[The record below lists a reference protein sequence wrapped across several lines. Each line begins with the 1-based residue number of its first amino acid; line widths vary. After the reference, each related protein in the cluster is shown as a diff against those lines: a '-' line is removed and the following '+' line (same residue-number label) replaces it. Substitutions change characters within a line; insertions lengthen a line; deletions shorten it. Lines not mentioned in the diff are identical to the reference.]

1 MTTVQLDQIERP
13 AMLFAHAR
21 LNAELTSRGSRSLDT
36 ALVGVWEDLRTRN
49 AAPCLVC
56 GGTMAGNQAEGG
68 ACADCGATLS

>member
-1 MTTVQLDQIERP
+1 MTTLHFDTIERP
-13 AMLFAHAR
+13 AILFANAR
-21 LNAELTSRGSRSLDT
+21 LNSELTTRGSRSLDT

-56 GGTMAGNQAEGG
+56 GGTMVGTQADGG

>member
-13 AMLFAHAR
+13 AILFASAR
-21 LNAELTSRGSRSLDT
+21 HNLELTARGPRSLD
-36 ALVGVWEDLRTRN
+36 AAIVGVWEDLRTRN

-56 GGTMAGNQAEGG
+56 GGTMIGQAEGG